1 MSRSIRL
8 NLLSLA
14 FVACLIA
21 TVAAQQSAP
30 TTQPAGAEPGAAT
43 EPDTRADTDAEQR
56 SAEDV
61 LNEMLNR
68 REENPIIQPARP
80 DRAAAE
86 TEYGPGVG
94 TAPGAAKPVKL
105 VREGQF
111 VLNRRGRMTR
121 TTEGMTG
128 WMFAFDSDSDGLADP
143 PMHLM
148 PCKMLED
155 MESIIAEQGDDAP
168 FTLSGQVFVY
178 RNANYLLPTLMQLA
192 PKRSNI
198 QP

>member
-1 MSRSIRL
+1 MSRTTL
-8 NLLSLA
+8 ACLLSAGLC
-14 FVACLIA
+14 ACLIA
-21 TVAAQQSAP
+21 TVTAQQTQPDEPQADAAP
-30 TTQPAGAEPGAAT
+30 TTQPA
-43 EPDTRADTDAEQR
+43 DDAEQR

-80 DRAAAE
+80 APQISE
-86 TEYGPGVG
+86 STYGQGVG
-94 TAPGAAKPVKL
+94 TAPGARKSVKL
-105 VREGQF
+105 MREGQF

-128 WMFAFDSDSDGLADP
+128 WLFTFDADSDGLADP

-155 MESIIAEQGDDAP
+155 MESIITEQGEDAP
-168 FTLSGQVFVY
+168 FTISGQVFVY

-192 PKRSNI
+192 PKRGNL